1 MMERYLT
8 LYNIHPDSPKRKIY
22 NPVSVWDIGDSLN
35 TINVLETNRK
45 HEKKWWILKGT
56 AIKIRFKS
64 RMSCIWACF
73 GSCSQCTDIINKFI
87 IILGRYDV
95 NQ

>member
-8 LYNIHPDSPKRKIY
+8 PYNIHPDSPKRKIY

-45 HEKKWWILKGT
+45 HEKNGEFLK
-56 AIKIRFKS
+56 ALLLKLDSVK
-64 RMSCIWACF
+64 
-73 GSCSQCTDIINKFI
+73 NELY
-87 IILGRYDV
+87 LGLFWKL
-95 NQ
+95 